1 LHKEVPI
8 MSQRL
13 RQALLLL
20 ILCSLLGV
28 GVWAFLRYQVVRRLR
43 QSGYLAN
50 QVNPPTTDA
59 DPWTR
64 AVEKVKED
72 RGTTGGAAIEIP
84 PQLRHYEN
92 RHWFLATQVA
102 EVEKF
107 NVQSCQDFV
116 DLAALL
122 EHGEMV
128 SLPAVTDDYILFG
141 VGAKADDGPFSRFVD
156 DYSIAVYNES
166 ELRDAYAQLDSARLK
181 LQTEILDLQQ
191 QSAAK
196 PEVRSQRSE
205 VRTTLK
211 KVERSKREELQKEV
225 ASRQQELH
233 ANADEKALLDRAY
246 GQPASRQA
254 LLRDYESLQTLAK
267 NFAGRSFNLDDPN
280 DRYALKVSMLS
291 SVRPQAL
298 KILEEVA
305 KAYHDK
311 FARPLPVSSLVR
323 PEQYQ
328 HALRKVNR
336 NAVLINTPPHS
347 TGLAFDIDYRYMS
360 GEEQNFLMT
369 ELARLKDQGRIE
381 VIRERNANYHVFAF
395 VDGKR
400 PADELITASL
410 EQAGAPPVD
419 EEANHATPPPAK
431 PAKAAKTTKPAKTA
445 KATKRAIRPVT
456 VKKTKKNSKTTKTR
470 RP

>member
-1 LHKEVPI
+1 MNE
-8 MSQRL
+8 RL
-13 RQALLLL
+13 RQSLLV
-20 ILCSLLGV
+20 IIVGSLLGV
-28 GVWAFLRYQVVRRLR
+28 GVWAFLRYQVVKRLR

-50 QVNPPTTDA
+50 QANPQTTDGDLWA
-59 DPWTR
+59 R

-84 PQLRHYEN
+84 TQLRHYED

-102 EVEKF
+102 EAEKF
-107 NVQSCQDFV
+107 NVQSCQDFM

-122 EHGEMV
+122 ERGELV
-128 SLPAVTDDYILFG
+128 SLPAVTDNYILFG

-156 DYSIAVYNES
+156 DQNIAIYDET
-166 ELRDAYAQLDSARLK
+166 ELRNAYGRLDTERLK
-181 LQTEILDLQQ
+181 LQTEISDLRQ
-191 QSAAK
+191 QSGAK
-196 PEVRSQRSE
+196 PDVRSQKSAVSKNAE
-205 VRTTLK
+205 LK
-211 KVERSKREELQKEV
+211 KAERGKREELQKEI
-225 ASRQQELH
+225 ATHQQELQ
-233 ANADEKALLDRAY
+233 ANTDEKALLDRAY

-267 NFAGRSFNLDDPN
+267 NFAGRSYNLYDSN

-291 SVRPQAL
+291 SLRPQAV

-305 KAYHDK
+305 KAYHEK
-311 FARPLPVSSLVR
+311 FERPLPVSSLVR

-336 NAVLINTPPHS
+336 NAVLIDTPPHS

-369 ELARLKDQGRIE
+369 ELARLKDEGRIE
-381 VIRERNANYHVFAF
+381 VIRERNANYHIFAF

-400 PADELITASL
+400 PADQLITASL
-410 EQAGAPPVD
+410 EQAGAPPD

-431 PAKAAKTTKPAKTA
+431 AGKLAKTAKPAKTA
-445 KATKRAIRPVT
+445 KVAKAVNRPRT
-456 VKKTKKNSKTTKTR
+456 VKKNSKAKKRRTR
-470 RP
+470 